1 MPLPPL
7 NPDEIIDALSAYS
20 SCRLSR
26 ETTMHVLGID
36 DVRVLHEI
44 LEDANM
50 SLPTVPVIAIQ
61 LIALMPE
68 VKHD

>member
-7 NPDEIIDALSAYS
+7 HPDEILHALSAYS
-20 SCRLSR
+20 NCRLSR
-26 ETTMHVLGID
+26 VATMKMLGID

-50 SLPTVPVIAIQ
+50 PLPTVLLSVNNS
-61 LIALMPE
+61 
-68 VKHD
+68 

>member
-7 NPDEIIDALSAYS
+7 HPDEIIHALSAYS

-26 ETTMHVLGID
+26 EITMNVLGID

-50 SLPTVPVIAIQ
+50 PLPIVT
-61 LIALMPE
+61 LISI
-68 VKHD
+68 HNS